1 MIVPVTAAEVRD
13 VPCVI
18 DHLNRDLAVA
28 EDARRGVFTHA
39 GVRLELSRSPD
50 WLADGLPG
58 DEEWRIEWVKFYEGL
73 DLAHAYAVTGDP
85 DLLSAWEELV
95 SAFCERV
102 PVGHDTSDVSARRVQ
117 NWLYAWQRFRG
128 TPGFPGL
135 RPGLADTLAR
145 RIAEDCAHLEDHLTP
160 ERNHRTLEC
169 YTLLLGGIALGDRDR
184 AVRALLLLAG
194 NARADILDDGVQR
207 ELSTDYHCIVLRSL
221 LGAILCAR
229 REGLGIP
236 ADLADRANRACDFA
250 LHVQLPD
257 GTTPAISDGD
267 VGDFRALLALGARL
281 LDRPDLAWAASCGRE
296 GTPPARTA
304 AAFPVSGYV
313 VQRSGWGTGPGD
325 YGRQR
330 VAILDAGPLGDGG
343 HGHYDQLS
351 VVLADGRALVT
362 DPGRYTYAEDD
373 AGWRRWFKGTAAHN
387 TVCVDGLDQV
397 PYRRGKPR
405 GPLPHARVLGRTSEP
420 GLDLVTAAAESPCH
434 DAVHTRTLAFVGR
447 AFWVVHDRLRAAT
460 PHRYEARWHLGH
472 DVPVRRV
479 VRHPG
484 GGALVDADGLRIAV
498 PAGFGEAGTEHG
510 WVSPRYG
517 EKLPAVVV
525 TVAAEGAADADL
537 ITVLVPGGG
546 PVEATARRGDGGVEV
561 TVGAAGA
568 RWHLRWDPD
577 RPEHAELEMGP
588 W

>member
-1 MIVPVTAAEVRD
+1 M
-13 VPCVI
+13 PC
-18 DHLNRDLAVA
+18 
-28 EDARRGVFTHA
+28 
-39 GVRLELSRSPD
+39 SR
-50 WLADGLPG
+50 W
-58 DEEWRIEWVKFYEGL
+58 
-73 DLAHAYAVTGDP
+73 
-85 DLLSAWEELV
+85 
-95 SAFCERV
+95 
-102 PVGHDTSDVSARRVQ
+102 
-117 NWLYAWQRFRG
+117 
-128 TPGFPGL
+128 
-135 RPGLADTLAR
+135 
-145 RIAEDCAHLEDHLTP
+145 
-160 ERNHRTLEC
+160 
-169 YTLLLGGIALGDRDR
+169 
-184 AVRALLLLAG
+184 
-194 NARADILDDGVQR
+194 ARACWTAPTWRGP
-207 ELSTDYHCIVLRSL
+207 
-221 LGAILCAR
+221 R
-229 REGLGIP
+229 RAG
-236 ADLADRANRACDFA
+236 
-250 LHVQLPD
+250 
-257 GTTPAISDGD
+257 
-267 VGDFRALLALGARL
+267 
-281 LDRPDLAWAASCGRE
+281 GR
-296 GTPPARTA
+296 GPPPARTA
-304 AAFPVSGYV
+304 ATFPVSGYV
-313 VQRSGWGTGPGD
+313 VQRSGLGHRPRRLRPPARRD
-325 YGRQR
+325 PRR
-330 VAILDAGPLGDGG
+330 RPLGDGG

-460 PHRYEARWHLGH
+460 PHRYEARWHLGP
-472 DVPVRRV
+472 DVPVRRL

-484 GGALVDADGLRIAV
+484 GRALVDADGLRIAV
-498 PAGFGEAGTEHG
+498 PAGFGEAGTKHG

-546 PVEATARRGDGGVEV
+546 PVEAAARRGDGGVEV
-561 TVGAAGA
+561 TVGAVGA